1 MATSAVS
8 FGALVTLEELVPS
21 SSQFTQGASLRVT
34 GKLQEYDIET
44 AIASIVEGNAS
55 LKIDTQHLKVN
66 LRIGS
71 LYQFIGELLIDPSN
85 QGSFC
90 TSIIPDGTSAL
101 KQYMTLYITL

>member
-1 MATSAVS
+1 MVVGFSDRPFIGSCHGVFAH
-8 FGALVTLEELVPS
+8 L
-21 SSQFTQGASLRVT
+21 
-34 GKLQEYDIET
+34 LQEYDIET

-85 QGSFC
+85 QAILRARVGRNVDGMDLNLYHQSLQLLRDFQAEQMNST
-90 TSIIPDGTSAL
+90 TS
-101 KQYMTLYITL
+101 